1 MVIDDPWS
9 DDQAICIQDAS
20 RVAVHLSDLGDTT
33 AADGNVA
40 VEAGYA
46 GTVNN
51 LSVSDDQV
59 VWHCSSYAAGEHI
72 AAPGPNCRRPLAD
85 KLFLD
90 HEERRF
96 FQRP

>member
-1 MVIDDPWS
+1 
-9 DDQAICIQDAS
+9 
-20 RVAVHLSDLGDTT
+20 LSDLGDTT

-59 VWHCSSYAAGEHI
+59 VWHCSSYSAG
-72 AAPGPNCRRPLAD
+72 GSGAD
-85 KLFLD
+85 LPPSAY
-90 HEERRF
+90 R
-96 FQRP
+96 QVIS